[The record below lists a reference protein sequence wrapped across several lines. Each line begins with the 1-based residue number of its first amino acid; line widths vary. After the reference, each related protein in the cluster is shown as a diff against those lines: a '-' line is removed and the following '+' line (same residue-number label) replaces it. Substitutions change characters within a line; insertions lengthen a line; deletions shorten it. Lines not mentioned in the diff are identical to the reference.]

1 VLLGEPT
8 YDGLLDSLRNEEIQY
23 TLEMFPE
30 EGKYHHAGHH
40 KCGLRLS
47 PQKAAATGERCPK
60 CGSKLTSG
68 VTQRIEGLAER
79 TIPTTM
85 GKDGLVHSEGGRP
98 PFRTMIALRQIIA
111 EALGR
116 GVETKAVAGVY
127 HKLVDEL
134 LGELPVLTN
143 VPASAIESIAGERVA
158 EGVVRARGGNVTI
171 SPGFDGEYGRVSIWP
186 D

>member
-1 VLLGEPT
+1 
-8 YDGLLDSLRNEEIQY
+8 
-23 TLEMFPE
+23 
-30 EGKYHHAGHH
+30 
-40 KCGLRLS
+40 
-47 PQKAAATGERCPK
+47 
-60 CGSKLTSG
+60 
-68 VTQRIEGLAER
+68 
-79 TIPTTM
+79 
-85 GKDGLVHSEGGRP
+85 
-98 PFRTMIALRQIIA
+98 MIALRQIIA